1 MKTSLKSKIPPL
13 DSLNNTIRNTFYSK
27 KLKKMSTI
35 IYTVFFFS
43 SWRDYMDFKKTFF
56 YFIKPIL
63 GGICIALVILYGATF
78 SKSLAT
84 LLNNN
89 QVSSYSK
96 AVKKAAPA
104 VVNIYSQQYVD
115 SSIDNKQHLQPIG
128 LGSGIIVDQEGYIL
142 TNYHV
147 VAQADQILIAL
158 QDGRLFNAEVVG
170 TDIITDLAVLQIE
183 GNNLPVIPQNSD
195 YTPQVGDIVLAIGNP
210 YNLGQTIT
218 QGIISA
224 TGRNGMSSSG
234 RQDFLQT
241 DAAINEGN
249 SGGALINSRGEL
261 VGINTSEFYTNTQ
274 NLSSGISFAIPY
286 QLSQTIMK
294 NLIQD
299 GRVIRGSLGL
309 VAEKLDPLLARLWG
323 LKAQNSII
331 IKAVNENGP
340 AFNAGVQA
348 NDILLK
354 IDNKPVVSLITAMD
368 SVAEIKPGSK
378 TTLTLLR
385 RGKEIQ
391 LSVTVGELNT
401 IDNNSTN

>member
-1 MKTSLKSKIPPL
+1 
-13 DSLNNTIRNTFYSK
+13 
-27 KLKKMSTI
+27 
-35 IYTVFFFS
+35 
-43 SWRDYMDFKKTFF
+43 MDFKARFF
-56 YFIKPIL
+56 YFLKPIFWGL
-63 GGICIALVILYGATF
+63 IIAIVVMYGGKFINNIGE
-78 SKSLAT
+78 

-89 QVSSYSK
+89 QVASYSE
-96 AVKKAAPA
+96 AVKKASPA

-115 SSIDNKQHLQPIG
+115 SSIDNKQHLQPTG
-128 LGSGIIVDQEGYIL
+128 LGSGIIVDKKGYIL

-158 QDGRLFNAEVVG
+158 QDGRLFSANVVG
-170 TDIITDLAVLQIE
+170 SDFITDLAVLQVE
-183 GNNLPVIPQNSD
+183 GNNLPVIPQNAD
-195 YTPQVGDIVLAIGNP
+195 YTPLVGDIVLAIGNP

-261 VGINTSEFYTNTQ
+261 VGINTSEFFTNTQ
-274 NLSSGISFAIPY
+274 NISTGISFAIPY
-286 QLSQTIMK
+286 QLSQRIMK
-294 NLIQD
+294 SLIRD

-309 VAEKLDPLLARLWG
+309 VAENLDPLLARLWG
-323 LKAQNSII
+323 LKSQNSII

-340 AFNAGVQA
+340 ADIAGVQV

-354 IDNKPVVSLITAMD
+354 INDKEVENLIKAMD

-385 RGKEIQ
+385 KGKEIQ
-391 LSVTVGELNT
+391 LIVIIGEL
-401 IDNNSTN
+401 STPSLKTENIQ